1 MSDRLSLSQ
10 VAALDAA
17 VICFVLILC
26 VRFFI
31 AG

>member
-10 VAALDAA
+10 VVALDAA
-17 VICFVLILC
+17 VICIVLILC
-26 VRFFI
+26 GLSFI